1 MREAAT
7 LCPRDLDL
15 QSGVQVTCDMG
26 YLCANFGLPRP
37 VRSRLRPNVRD
48 KQTDVRQQHRLMP
61 PPRGRGIIIVLPKS
75 IRCFDIGDVA
85 EQPKSAAAAA
95 NLPKST
101 GQIK

>member
-1 MREAAT
+1 
-7 LCPRDLDL
+7 
-15 QSGVQVTCDMG
+15 
-26 YLCANFGLPRP
+26 
-37 VRSRLRPNVRD
+37 
-48 KQTDVRQQHRLMP
+48 MP